1 MLEIDR
7 MILQP
12 KVKKELLFS
21 MNILAWRAIGNA
33 LDVDVLKMAPEYKNF
48 DNPFLA
54 LQDELDIL
62 ISDFKKNQ
70 AIVLTSKDSHY
81 KQIKINVNWKLITSL
96 ALIINQQANHS
107 QNKTHLFP
115 PLG

>member
-12 KVKKELLFS
+12 KVKKELLVS

-81 KQIKINVNWKLITSL
+81 KQIKIYLQQCFAFISKAFKMLLNTEFLVKPISL
-96 ALIINQQANHS
+96 C
-107 QNKTHLFP
+107 
-115 PLG
+115 